1 MIFFHLKASSFPL
14 TLQNRGLRFPTDI
27 GEGGVGDL
35 KAPSSSV
42 TPDAQ
47 VRQDSWSTHLLPSS
61 PISLLSLRP

>member
-1 MIFFHLKASSFPL
+1 MIFHLKASSFPL
-14 TLQNRGLRFPTDI
+14 SLQNTGLRFPTEI

-35 KAPSSSV
+35 KAPSSLV

-47 VRQDSWSTHLLPSS
+47 VRQDSWSRHLLPSS